1 MISKLLGYFAV
12 PSKLRRTLKTSPGL
26 REQII
31 METEGAAVVAIAYGN
46 ILFFLTKD

>member
-12 PSKLRRTLKTSPGL
+12 PSKLRRTLKASPGL

-31 METEGAAVVAIAYGN
+31 MEMEGGVVVIA
-46 ILFFLTKD
+46 